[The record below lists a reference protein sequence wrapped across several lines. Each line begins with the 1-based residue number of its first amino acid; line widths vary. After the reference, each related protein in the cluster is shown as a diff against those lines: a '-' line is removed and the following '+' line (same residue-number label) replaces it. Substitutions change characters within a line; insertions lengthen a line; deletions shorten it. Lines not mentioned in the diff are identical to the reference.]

1 MDFGPLRRHRDYRF
15 LFAAQAVSVLGSL
28 LTYVALPY
36 QVYRLTGSSLAVGLV
51 GLAELGPLL
60 LTAFVGGVLADA
72 VDRRRMVLWTEG
84 ALAAGSLALAANAT
98 LRAPLVW
105 PLYVAAAI
113 MSALNGLQRPSLD
126 SLMPR
131 LVDKDE
137 VPAAAALSMLRGG
150 IAMIAGPALG
160 GVLIASSGLAV
171 TYLAD
176 FASYVLSFLAVRMI
190 RHLPPPEGA
199 ESPSLAAVLEGFRY
213 ARSRQELIG
222 SYVVDFVAMV
232 FGMPM
237 ALFPAIADTMGGP
250 RVLGLLYAAPAV
262 GGLVASLTSRWTPRV
277 RRHGLAI
284 AVAATVWGAA
294 IVVFGYCEHL
304 WPAFFFLAIAGG
316 ADAVSGLFRMT
327 LWNQTIPDALRGR
340 LASIEIVSY
349 TSGPLLGHAEAGL
362 AAALGGVRFS
372 VVSGGALCVVGVAVC
387 AALLPGFVRYE
398 ARPAPADPVAPA

>member
-1 MDFGPLRRHRDYRF
+1 
-15 LFAAQAVSVLGSL
+15 
-28 LTYVALPY
+28 
-36 QVYRLTGSSLAVGLV
+36 
-51 GLAELGPLL
+51 
-60 LTAFVGGVLADA
+60 
-72 VDRRRMVLWTEG
+72 
-84 ALAAGSLALAANAT
+84 
-98 LRAPLVW
+98 
-105 PLYVAAAI
+105 
-113 MSALNGLQRPSLD
+113 
-126 SLMPR
+126 MPR

-150 IAMIAGPALG
+150 IGMIAGPALG
-160 GVLIASSGLAV
+160 GVLIASSGVAV

-176 FASYVLSFLAVRMI
+176 CASYVLSVLAVRMI
-190 RHLPPPEGA
+190 RNLPPAEGA
-199 ESPSLAAVLEGFRY
+199 ESPSLAAILEGFRY

-250 RVLGLLYAAPAV
+250 KVLGLLYAAPAL
-262 GGLVASLTSRWTPRV
+262 GGLVASVTSRWTPRV

-284 AVAATVWGAA
+284 ALAATAWGAA
-294 IVVFGYCEHL
+294 IVAFGYCERL
-304 WPAFFFLAIAGG
+304 WPAVLFLALAGG
-316 ADAVSGLFRMT
+316 ADATSGLFRMT

-387 AALLPGFVRYE
+387 AVLLPGFVRYE
-398 ARPAPADPVAPA
+398 ARPAPAETRTGEQLKG